1 MARKRWLKKVAS
13 TQMPKKLYQEKIM
26 GNRDKKKESKGRPK
40 KDKLPK

>member
-1 MARKRWLKKVAS
+1 MVYCIMFYMNERLN
-13 TQMPKKLYQEKIM
+13 M